1 MRTDGH
7 EAASLAASG
16 SPKLGVLLSLRLR
29 HDRAIFLALGLTKG
43 ALQRPRVSQDA
54 VAVTEG
60 QSTRA
65 ATSSTQRGS
74 SAHSASTGT

>member
-43 ALQRPRVSQDA
+43 ALQRVIHVDANLQVHVSLKM
-54 VAVTEG
+54 
-60 QSTRA
+60 R
-65 ATSSTQRGS
+65 
-74 SAHSASTGT
+74 